1 MSIECHR
8 AKKRWQLYLM
18 LVIPFSLVLIFSY
31 MPMFGIQIA
40 FRDFKAARGIWGSD
54 WVGLLHFKTFFK
66 SFYFNRVVTNT
77 LIISLY
83 SLMANFPLQIIFAL
97 LLNIVTKE
105 KFKKIVQTI
114 TYMPHF
120 ISTVVIVGILFQFF
134 NNVTGVYGWIYKLL
148 NEGQIPKDLFAN
160 AKNFIHFYIWS
171 GVWQELG
178 WGSVIYFAALS
189 GVDPQLHDAAQ
200 IDGASR
206 FKRIIHIDFPAVLP
220 TASIILILSFG
231 SIMSVGFEKIYL
243 MQNNVNLK
251 YSEVISTYVYKV
263 GMSGGGGSN
272 FSYAT
277 AIGLF
282 NSLINGILLIIVNSI
297 SRKLN
302 ADGTS
307 LW

>member
-1 MSIECHR
+1 MKTLTYKFRKNMSIECHR

-134 NNVTGVYGWIYKLL
+134 NNVTGVY
-148 NEGQIPKDLFAN
+148 
-160 AKNFIHFYIWS
+160 
-171 GVWQELG
+171 
-178 WGSVIYFAALS
+178 
-189 GVDPQLHDAAQ
+189 
-200 IDGASR
+200 
-206 FKRIIHIDFPAVLP
+206 
-220 TASIILILSFG
+220 
-231 SIMSVGFEKIYL
+231 
-243 MQNNVNLK
+243 
-251 YSEVISTYVYKV
+251 
-263 GMSGGGGSN
+263 
-272 FSYAT
+272 
-277 AIGLF
+277 
-282 NSLINGILLIIVNSI
+282 
-297 SRKLN
+297 
-302 ADGTS
+302 
-307 LW
+307 

>member
-1 MSIECHR
+1 
-8 AKKRWQLYLM
+8 
-18 LVIPFSLVLIFSY
+18 
-31 MPMFGIQIA
+31 
-40 FRDFKAARGIWGSD
+40 
-54 WVGLLHFKTFFK
+54 
-66 SFYFNRVVTNT
+66 
-77 LIISLY
+77 
-83 SLMANFPLQIIFAL
+83 
-97 LLNIVTKE
+97 
-105 KFKKIVQTI
+105 
-114 TYMPHF
+114 MPHF

-148 NEGQIPKDLFAN
+148 NEGQFQRTYLRMLKISFIFIYGLVYGKLVGICHLFCC
-160 AKNFIHFYIWS
+160 IIRCRS
-171 GVWQELG
+171 T
-178 WGSVIYFAALS
+178 I
-189 GVDPQLHDAAQ
+189 HDAAQ